1 MQITLIEN
9 SSQTYIKILI
19 FAHKKRSFIT
29 FVNYNFKANGF
40 FRTKQEEVCYAQIQ
54 SRNNK

>member
-29 FVNYNFKANGF
+29 FVNHNFKANGF
-40 FRTKQEEVCYAQIQ
+40 FRTK
-54 SRNNK
+54 